1 MAGARGHT
9 PATSCFRR
17 RPGGVYEC
25 HADPHVSLSFFLH
38 SPWPLPLSGSLPI
51 FLPSTA
57 VAADKLH
64 RSHRRPFVA
73 PSCQEAPP
81 SSTTSSRPSPER
93 SLAPETL
100 HRARPQP
107 RPPEIVVDVLPPP
120 KLPRARFDARC
131 THRELLSLL
140 PLATSLEL
148 PSNPVGDHGRELGSA
163 GHVTAEAT
171 GA

>member
-17 RPGGVYEC
+17 RPGGVHEC
-25 HADPHVSLSFFLH
+25 HADPHVSLTFFPL
-38 SPWPLPLSGSLPI
+38 SPWPRPLSGSLPI
-51 FLPSTA
+51 FLPSAA

-100 HRARPQP
+100 HRARPQL
-107 RPPEIVVDVLPPP
+107 RPPEIPFAVPAASAHPRP
-120 KLPRARFDARC
+120 RRLPRRDP
-131 THRELLSLL
+131 RELSHLPTLSVLSLEPRSDL
-140 PLATSLEL
+140 M
-148 PSNPVGDHGRELGSA
+148 
-163 GHVTAEAT
+163 
-171 GA
+171 